1 MNVRDK
7 CIQIYNNA
15 IDKCIEIY
23 SECKRQMYSNI
34 NVRDTYI
41 QIYD

>member
-7 CIQIYNNA
+7 CIEINV

-23 SECKRQMYSNI
+23 NECKRQMYSNI
-34 NVRDTYI
+34 
-41 QIYD
+41 